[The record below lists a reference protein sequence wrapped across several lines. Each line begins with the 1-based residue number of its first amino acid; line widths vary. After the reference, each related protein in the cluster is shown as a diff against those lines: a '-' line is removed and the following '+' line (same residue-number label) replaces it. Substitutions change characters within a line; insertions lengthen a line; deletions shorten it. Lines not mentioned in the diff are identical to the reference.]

1 MYENESLIKNM
12 MNSKTKEHFNRDRG
26 RNTKYY
32 CTDIKHLIIL
42 NCERLHNDEE
52 IFILWKCVAWHLIF
66 FRELHGLKYTEPNN
80 LLLIF
85 LVHVRKHHCILYTS
99 THKHF

>member
-1 MYENESLIKNM
+1 M

-26 RNTKYY
+26 QIPYRNTKYY

-52 IFILWKCVAWHLIF
+52 IFVLCKCVA
-66 FRELHGLKYTEPNN
+66 
-80 LLLIF
+80 
-85 LVHVRKHHCILYTS
+85 
-99 THKHF
+99 